1 LGEEKTVDRNPGH
14 LFSYVALIPFMV
26 FLLISWSA
34 TAQEGGL
41 LLTHFSESRHT
52 EDQNWAICQDNYD
65 IMLFANRR
73 GVVTFDGYSWDLIRL
88 PVIPY
93 SMVYNSSD
101 ERVYVG
107 GENEYGYLLR
117 NGDGIYHYISIETDS
132 AFSGVVTGITLT
144 DTLLYILTPECLAV
158 HSLPD
163 LQQIDLIPSDND
175 KSFASLFSTP
185 KGIFVSVWSTGLF
198 KLEGTELI
206 PLVTG
211 YMTAYDEILFALP
224 YDDKRVLVGLG
235 SNSMHLFDGLEFYKW
250 EPADEGYLEQKL
262 LAGGHLVND
271 TLYLFS
277 TIEGGVIVVGRTSK
291 KVYHTINY
299 ERGLPDNEV
308 YAIGSD
314 NNGGL
319 WMSHEFGLTRA
330 DLTLPVS
337 NFGIYQ
343 GLRGN
348 LISAVWYNDKL
359 YAGTS
364 DGLYLLSEVRRY
376 ETEEVLRR
384 VPVRRPTVATPVEQE
399 TITLPVPLPQQ
410 EEIQPERRSIFD
422 RIFGKIAGRK
432 QVEEVAEVAEVVP
445 EIRTVRSRP
454 VVAEPQAPA
463 YRYVTRTVTRLS
475 SVRHEFRR
483 VAGISEKC
491 KQLVATPHGLLVGT
505 NRGLYQ
511 VRDSVAEPV
520 VTGVYVNHISSV
532 TPEGRYYVATGNGW
546 FSVIFQDD
554 VWKANIPFPAANRS
568 FYSVAVDSDANLWF
582 GAENS
587 LVRICNH
594 GQPESSVKEYRVAS
608 DFIQR
613 YHVEYMRDTL
623 FMFTETGVY
632 YHDSVIDDL
641 APLPGYETGNLLYRY
656 IFTENNNPWVLR
668 EGFPVWFGTGEGWT
682 REEQSLL
689 RLFEGIGSISSSG
702 KRLWI
707 TDEANRI
714 IRIDPKEQG
723 RMINSLNLYIGGT
736 RESGDPF
743 FDIEGTEFARGQGDV
758 QLSFV
763 SPYYINQ
770 NAVQYRYR
778 IDGIT
783 DGWTEWSSTPSLE
796 LSPKPGSYTLTVM
809 SRAVTGT
816 LSSEKTLYF
825 RIRPEITETSWFY
838 LIVAFVLLA
847 SVLIIMKMREKKLV
861 NDKNIL
867 EQRVTERTA
876 EIAAQKQEITSS
888 IAYASRIQHA
898 MLPEDNL
905 LKKSFSDHFIL
916 FRPRDIVSGDFYWIA
931 GEGGRVFFTAA
942 DCTGHGVPGAFMS
955 MLGISSLND
964 IINSD
969 TTLSASQVL
978 GLLRERVKISL
989 KQTGRE
995 GEAADGIDMALC
1007 IYDPGSSTIEFAAA
1021 YNSMLHFRG
1030 ARMKEYRGD
1039 RMPIGIFYGEKPH
1052 FRNHI
1057 IKLNQGDVIYLFTD
1071 GYADQFG
1078 GPDQTKY
1085 KVKNLKLLLSSIK
1098 DLPMVEQ
1105 KRILEEEFG
1114 RWKGEQEQVD
1124 DVTVIG
1130 IRF

>member
-1 LGEEKTVDRNPGH
+1 MTNTVNKNPGH
-14 LFSYVALIPFMV
+14 QISYVALIPFMV
-26 FLLISWSA
+26 FLLISGSTSA
-34 TAQEGGL
+34 QDGGL
-41 LLTHFSESRHT
+41 FLTHFAESRQT

-73 GVVTFDGYSWDLIRL
+73 GVVTFDGYNWDLIRL

-101 ERVYVG
+101 ERVYIG
-107 GENEYGYLLR
+107 GENGYGYLQR
-117 NGDGIYHYISIETDS
+117 NANGIYNYISIDADS
-132 AFSGVVTGITLT
+132 AFRGVVTGITLT
-144 DTLLYILTPECLAV
+144 DTLLYVLTPECLAV

-163 LQQIDLIPSDND
+163 LQQNDLLSSGPEQA
-175 KSFASLFSTP
+175 FASLFSTP
-185 KGIFVSVWSTGLF
+185 QGVFLSIWSTGLC
-198 KLEGTELI
+198 KLEGDELI
-206 PLVTG
+206 PLITG

-224 YDDKRVLVGLG
+224 YDSIRVLVGLG
-235 SNSMHLFDGLEFYKW
+235 SNSIHLFDGLEFYRW
-250 EPADEGYLEQKL
+250 EPVDEGYLEQKL
-262 LAGGHLVND
+262 LAGGHLIND

-277 TIEGGVIVVGRTSK
+277 TIEGGVIVVGRASK

-308 YAIGSD
+308 FATGSD

-343 GLRGN
+343 GLKGN

-364 DGLYLLSEVRRY
+364 DGLYLLSEVKRY

-384 VPVRRPTVATPVEQE
+384 VPVRRQIVKAPVEPE
-399 TITLPVPLPQQ
+399 PLIEIVPVPKQ
-410 EEIQPERRSIFD
+410 EVLQPERRSIFD
-422 RIFGKIAGRK
+422 RIFGKITGKK
-432 QVEEVAEVAEVVP
+432 QSEEVEETVP
-445 EIRTVRSRP
+445 EKKPVESRQ
-454 VVAEPQAPA
+454 VAVEPPLPA
-463 YRYVTRTVTRLS
+463 YRYVTRTVSRLS
-475 SVRHEFRR
+475 SVRHEFRS
-483 VAGISEKC
+483 VTGIAEKC
-491 KQLVATPHGLLVGT
+491 KQLVATPDGLLVGT

-511 VRDSVAEPV
+511 VRESVAVPV
-520 VTGVYVNHISSV
+520 VTGVYVNHISSA
-532 TPEGRYYVATGNGW
+532 TPEGRHYVATGSGW
-546 FSVIFQDD
+546 FSVIFQNGE
-554 VWKANIPFPAANRS
+554 WKANIPFPAANRT
-568 FYSVAVDSDANLWF
+568 FYSVAVDSDASLWF

-608 DFIQR
+608 DFVQR

-623 FMFTETGVY
+623 FMFTETGIY
-632 YHDSVIDDL
+632 YHDSVNDDL
-641 APLPGYETGNLLYRY
+641 VALPGYEKGNQPYRY
-656 IFTENNNPWVLR
+656 IFTENGNPWIFR
-668 EGFPVWFGTGEGWT
+668 EGFPFWFGTGEGWT

-689 RLFEGIGSISSSG
+689 RLFQGIGSISSSG

-714 IRIDPKEQG
+714 IRIDPTEQG
-723 RMINSLNLYIGGT
+723 GIINKLDLYIGGT
-736 RESGDPF
+736 RGPEEPF
-743 FDIEGTEFARGQGDV
+743 FGIEGAEFARGQRVV
-758 QLSFV
+758 QFSFV

-778 IDGIT
+778 IEGLT
-783 DGWTEWSSTPSLE
+783 DGWTEWSSNPVLTLF
-796 LSPKPGSYTLTVM
+796 PKPGSYTLTVM
-809 SRAVTGT
+809 SRAVTG
-816 LSSEKTLYF
+816 LISSEKTLEF
-825 RIRPEITETSWFY
+825 WIRPGITETSWFY
-838 LIVAFVLLA
+838 IIVVFVLLI
-847 SVLIIMKMREKKLV
+847 SVFAMMRMREKKLV
-861 NDKNIL
+861 HDKYVL
-867 EQRVTERTA
+867 EQKVMERTA
-876 EIAAQKQEITSS
+876 RIAAQKQEITSS

-898 MLPEDNL
+898 MLSEVILFKN
-905 LKKSFSDHFIL
+905 SFSDHFIF
-916 FRPRDIVSGDFYWIA
+916 FRPRDIVSGDFFWIA

-1007 IYDPGSSTIEFAAA
+1007 IYDPGSSTVEFAAA

-1030 ARMKEYRGD
+1030 SKMSEYRGD

-1057 IKLNQGDVIYLFTD
+1057 VKINRGDAIYLFTD
-1071 GYADQFG
+1071 GFADQFG

-1085 KVKNLKLLLSSIK
+1085 KVKNLKMFLSSVK
-1098 DLPMVEQ
+1098 ELPMVEQ
-1105 KRILEEEFG
+1105 KRLIEEEFE

>member
-1 LGEEKTVDRNPGH
+1 
-14 LFSYVALIPFMV
+14 
-26 FLLISWSA
+26 
-34 TAQEGGL
+34 
-41 LLTHFSESRHT
+41 
-52 EDQNWAICQDNYD
+52 
-65 IMLFANRR
+65 
-73 GVVTFDGYSWDLIRL
+73 VTFDGYNWDLIRL

-93 SMVYNSSD
+93 TMTYNSDD
-101 ERVYVG
+101 ERVYIG
-107 GENEYGYLLR
+107 GENGYGYLLR
-117 NGDGIYHYISIETDS
+117 DTDGIYNYSPIETDS
-132 AFSGVVTGITLT
+132 AFRGVVTGITIT
-144 DTLLYILTPECLAV
+144 DTLLYVLTNECIAI
-158 HSLPD
+158 HTLPD
-163 LQQIDLIPSDND
+163 LRPAGFINADPDQAFS
-175 KSFASLFSTP
+175 SLFCTP
-185 KGIFVSVWSTGLF
+185 AGIFVSIWSKGLC
-198 KLEGTELI
+198 KLEGSEFL

-224 YDDKRVLVGLG
+224 YDQNRVLVGLG
-235 SNSMHLFDGLEFYKW
+235 SNTMHLFDGLDFYKW
-250 EPADEGYLEQKL
+250 EPEDEGYLEQKL
-262 LAGGHLVND
+262 LAGGDAIND

-277 TIEGGVIVVGRTSK
+277 TIEGGVVVVGRMNK

-308 YAIGSD
+308 FATGYD

-348 LISAVWYNDKL
+348 LISSAWYNDKL

-364 DGLYLLSEVRRY
+364 DGLFVLSEVRRY

-384 VPVRRPTVATPVEQE
+384 VQVRRPTVAAPVEQE

-410 EEIQPERRSIFD
+410 EEIQPERRNIFA
-422 RIFGKIAGRK
+422 RIFGKITGKR
-432 QVEEVAEVAEVVP
+432 ELGEVAEVAEIKPDIKLV
-445 EIRTVRSRP
+445 ESRSAIA
-454 VVAEPQAPA
+454 VSQAPA

-475 SVRHEFRR
+475 SVKHEFRK
-483 VAGISEKC
+483 VTGITEKC
-491 KQLVATPHGLLVGT
+491 KQMVVTPNGLLVGT
-505 NRGLYQ
+505 NRGLYH
-511 VRDSVAEPV
+511 VSDSVAVPV
-520 VTGVYVNHISSV
+520 VTGVYVNHIGSP
-532 TPEGRYYVATGNGW
+532 TDEGRYFIATSNGW

-554 VWKANIPFPAANRS
+554 LWKANIPFPAANRS
-568 FYSVAVDSDANLWF
+568 FLSVAADSGGNLWF

-587 LVRICNH
+587 LVLISNSENN
-594 GQPESSVKEYRVAS
+594 GSSTREYRVPS
-608 DFIQR
+608 EFVQS
-613 YHVEYMRDTL
+613 YHVEYMKDTL
-623 FMFTETGVY
+623 FMFTETGIY
-632 YHDSVIDDL
+632 YYDAEVDDL
-641 APLPGYETGNLLYRY
+641 LPLRRPVGENQTFRY
-656 IFTENNNPWVLR
+656 IFTENGNPWIFSG
-668 EGFPVWFGTGEGWT
+668 GFPVWLGTGEGWT
-682 REEQSLL
+682 SEEQSLL
-689 RLFEGIGSISSSG
+689 RLFQGIGSISSSG

-707 TDEANRI
+707 TDQANRI
-714 IRIDPKEQG
+714 IRIDPTNQEA
-723 RMINSLNLYIGGT
+723 IVNNLDIYIGGS
-736 RESGDPF
+736 RGPGEPF
-743 FDIEGTEFARGQGDV
+743 FGIDKTEFARGQRVV

-770 NAVQYRYR
+770 NAVQYKYR
-778 IDGIT
+778 IDGLT
-783 DGWTEWSSTPSLE
+783 DGWTEWSASPVLTLF
-796 LSPKPGSYTLTVM
+796 PKPGNYTLRVI
-809 SRAVTGT
+809 SRAVTGM
-816 LSSEKTLYF
+816 LSSEKTLQF
-825 RIRPEITETSWFY
+825 RIRPKITETSWFY
-838 LIVAFVLLA
+838 LIAAFVLLT
-847 SVLIIMKMREKKLV
+847 SVLIMMKMRERKLV
-861 NDKNIL
+861 HDKLVL
-867 EQRVTERTA
+867 ERRVSERTA

-978 GLLRERVKISL
+978 GLLRERVKLSL

-1007 IYDPGSSTIEFAAA
+1007 IYDPGSSTVEFAAA

-1030 ARMKEYRGD
+1030 ARMTEYRGD

-1057 IKLNQGDVIYLFTD
+1057 VKLSKGDAIYLFTD
-1071 GYADQFG
+1071 GFADQFG
-1078 GPDQTKY
+1078 GPDQSKY
-1085 KVKNLKLLLSSIK
+1085 KVKNLKLLISSIK

-1105 KRILEEEFG
+1105 KRILEEEFE
-1114 RWKGEQEQVD
+1114 RWKGKQEQVD